1 MTNTLAW
8 LFAAPF
14 IALGAW
20 SAWAWLDSAAFMYRW
35 RRPVRLW
42 EDDNQYDPEK

>member
-1 MTNTLAW
+1 MTDTLAW

-14 IALGAW
+14 ILLGAW
-20 SAWAWLDSAAFMYRW
+20 STWARIKTELKSRR

-42 EDDNQYDPEK
+42 EDYNQYDPER